1 MAAVSPTARYAISRV
16 GQALVTIL
24 IVYVLVF
31 VIVTL
36 LPGDPVSGRLSN
48 PEYGYSQAEIDEML
62 VYFKLDQPAWQQLL
76 TALERLLHGDLG
88 LSYASNIPVTT
99 LLWSGVPSTLQLAG
113 TAFVFAVVLA
123 AAIAVGA
130 FFLPARF
137 GGGVLRAFPS
147 LFLSLPNFLIGLVVI
162 NVFSFQLGWFVLS
175 DFRSADAL
183 IYPAVT
189 LAIPASAP
197 IAQVFISALD
207 TARAEQYSTVAISK
221 GIGRVGLLTRHLL
234 PNAALPTLTITAII
248 VGDLLGGS
256 IITEAIF
263 GRTGVGTVVEKA
275 VSEQDVPVLQAA
287 VVLAAALFLIINLI
301 VDLVYPALDPR
312 LRGARGSITV
322 TPAQYA
328 KQREG

>member
-1 MAAVSPTARYAISRV
+1 MSHTTRYALSRI
-16 GQALVTIL
+16 GQALLTVFL
-24 IVYVLVF
+24 VYIVVF

-48 PEYGYSQAEIDEML
+48 PEYGYTADEISEML
-62 VYFKLDQPAWQQLL
+62 VYFKLDRPAWEQLWV
-76 TALERLLHGDLG
+76 ALERLLHGDLG
-88 LSYASNIPVTT
+88 LSYASNLPVST

-113 TAFVFAVVLA
+113 TAFVIAIVFA
-123 AAIAVGA
+123 AAVAVGA
-130 FFLPARF
+130 FFLPTRF
-137 GGGVLRAFPS
+137 GGGILRAFPS

-162 NVFSFQLGWFVLS
+162 NVFSFQLGLFVLS
-175 DFRSADAL
+175 DFRSVDSL

-207 TARAEQYSTVAISK
+207 TARSEQYATVAVSK
-221 GIGRVGLLTRHLL
+221 GIGKFELLTRHLL

-263 GRTGVGTVVEKA
+263 GRNGVGSIVEKA
-275 VSEQDVPVLQAA
+275 VGEQDVPVLQAA
-287 VVLAAALFLIINLI
+287 VVLAAVLFLAINLV
-301 VDLVYPALDPR
+301 VDLVYPVLDPR
-312 LRGARGSITV
+312 LRRTV
-322 TPAQYA
+322 TA
-328 KQREG
+328 

>member
-1 MAAVSPTARYAISRV
+1 MTHSPRYVLSRI
-16 GQALVTIL
+16 GQALVTIVL
-24 IVYVLVF
+24 VYIVVF

-48 PEYGYSQAEIDEML
+48 PEYGYTPDEIDEML
-62 VYFKLDQPAWQQLL
+62 TYFKLDQPAWEQLW
-76 TALERLLHGDLG
+76 TALARLAHGDLG
-88 LSYASNIPVTT
+88 LSYASNLPVST
-99 LLWSGVPSTLQLAG
+99 LLWNGVPSTLQLAG
-113 TAFVFAVVLA
+113 TAFVFAVILA
-123 AAIAVGA
+123 LVVSIGA
-130 FFLPARF
+130 FFLPTRF

-147 LFLSLPNFLIGLVVI
+147 LFLSLPNFLIGLVI
-162 NVFSFQLGWFVLS
+162 IDVFSFQLGLFTLS

-207 TARAEQYSTVAISK
+207 TARSEQYATVAISK
-221 GIGRVGLLTRHLL
+221 GIGRFELLTRHLL
-234 PNAALPTLTITAII
+234 PNASLPTLTITAII

-263 GRTGVGTVVEKA
+263 GRTGVGTVVQKA

-287 VVLAAALFLIINLI
+287 VVLAAALFLAINLV

-312 LRGARGSITV
+312 LRRTV
-322 TPAQYA
+322 AA
-328 KQREG
+328 

>member
-1 MAAVSPTARYAISRV
+1 MAGSPNTRYALSRI
-16 GQALVTIL
+16 GQALITIL

-48 PEYGYSQAEIDEML
+48 PEYGYSQSEIDEML
-62 VYFKLDQPAWQQLL
+62 VYFKLDQPAWQQLSIS
-76 TALERLLHGDLG
+76 LERLLHGDLG

-113 TAFVFAVVLA
+113 TAFVFAVILA

-130 FFLPARF
+130 FFLPGRF

-189 LAIPASAP
+189 LAIPASAL

-221 GIGRVGLLTRHLL
+221 GISRVGLLTRHLL

-287 VVLAAALFLIINLI
+287 VVLAAALFLIINLV
-301 VDLVYPALDPR
+301 VDLVYPVMDPR
-312 LRGARGSITV
+312 LRGGRAV
-322 TPAQYA
+322 TSVQYT
-328 KQREG
+328 KQREA

>member
-1 MAAVSPTARYAISRV
+1 MAAVSPTARYALSRIA
-16 GQALVTIL
+16 QALVTLL

-31 VIVTL
+31 IIVTL

-48 PEYGYSQAEIDEML
+48 PEYGYSQSEIDEML
-62 VYFKLDQPAWQQLL
+62 VYFKLDQSAWQQLL
-76 TALERLLHGDLG
+76 VALERLLHGDLG

-113 TAFVFAVVLA
+113 AAFVLALLLA

-130 FFLPARF
+130 FFLPAQF
-137 GGGVLRAFPS
+137 GGAVLRAFPS

-162 NVFSFQLGWFVLS
+162 DVFSFQLGFFVLS

-221 GIGRVGLLTRHLL
+221 GIGRGGLLMRHLL

-256 IITEAIF
+256 IIT
-263 GRTGVGTVVEKA
+263 
-275 VSEQDVPVLQAA
+275 
-287 VVLAAALFLIINLI
+287 
-301 VDLVYPALDPR
+301 
-312 LRGARGSITV
+312 
-322 TPAQYA
+322 
-328 KQREG
+328 